1 MPLDSL
7 QGRHILV
14 LGGSDGMGYA
24 TSSYLLRSK
33 ANVTICARTASKLEA
48 AHHRLLG
55 ETGAAPDQLRSM
67 ALDARDAA
75 AVDKSVALAANT
87 SGELDGVF
95 VVAGG
100 ANFIAVDRHTP
111 ESIAEE
117 WAMNMFPL
125 VNAVTSAVP
134 RMKRAGGSIV
144 ALSSGASVR
153 TYPGLSAYG
162 AAKAGLDHYVRVA
175 ADELG
180 RHKIR
185 VNAVQPGLTK
195 NGSNAAMLQDTA
207 YTSTFDALTPLGPY
221 GQPEDFAPMVSLLL
235 SEETSWITGQVFAID
250 GGMTLR
256 AYGGRL
262 APPQ

>member
-14 LGGSDGMGYA
+14 LGGSSGMGYA

-33 ANVTICARTASKLEA
+33 ANVTICARTADKLDA
-48 AHHRLLG
+48 AHQRLLS
-55 ETGAAPDQLRSM
+55 ETDAAPDQLRSM
-67 ALDARDAA
+67 PLDARDAA
-75 AVDKSVALAANT
+75 AVAKSVELAAN
-87 SGELDGVF
+87 SAGELDGVF

-100 ANFIAVDRHTP
+100 GNFLAVHHHTP
-111 ESIAEE
+111 ETMAEE
-117 WAMNMFPL
+117 WANNIFPL
-125 VNAVTSAVP
+125 VNAITAVVP

-144 ALSSGASVR
+144 ALSSGAGLR
-153 TYPGLSAYG
+153 TYPGLSGYG

-180 RHKIR
+180 KHKIR
-185 VNAVQPGLTK
+185 VNSVQPGLTM
-195 NGSNAAMLQDTA
+195 NGGNADAFQEEPLA
-207 YTSTFDALTPLGPY
+207 SIFKALTPLGPY
-221 GQPEDFAPMVSLLL
+221 GESEDFAPMVSLLL
-235 SEETSWITGQVFAID
+235 SNETSWVTGQVFAID

-262 APPQ
+262 TPPE